1 MLIIF
6 STDAGT
12 PTITNCPQNLSE
24 NLGTGPRRVVTWL
37 EPTGR
42 DPSGTTIVPTQTHRP
57 GMMFE
62 LGETAVNYT
71 FTASNGQTAV
81 CSFTVTIVGKLIN
94 IELASD
100 VV

>member
-1 MLIIF
+1 
-6 STDAGT
+6 
-12 PTITNCPQNLSE
+12 
-24 NLGTGPRRVVTWL
+24 
-37 EPTGR
+37 
-42 DPSGTTIVPTQTHRP
+42 
-57 GMMFE
+57 MMFE